1 MSRVIKAEILD
12 ALSQDD
18 PAARKSRR
26 ELRIINHVM
35 GNFRWFARTV
45 PALLRPG
52 ERVIEIGAG
61 DGSLS
66 GRLARIGVA
75 ADGLDV
81 CPAPA
86 GWPAAR
92 KWHRCDVREFDGFD
106 AYGVVLANLVLHHFS
121 DRDLAELGRNALGG
135 VRAIVACEPERR
147 RRWRILCAAFRPL
160 VGPVTR
166 HDARASIDAGFRG
179 AEIAQALGLDGAHW
193 NLSCSGGGIG
203 SSRLVAERCP

>member
-1 MSRVIKAEILD
+1 MSRVLKAEILD

-18 PAARKSRR
+18 PAARQSRR

-35 GNFRWFARTV
+35 GNFTWFARTV

-61 DGSLS
+61 DGGLS
-66 GRLARIGVA
+66 ARLERIGVA
-75 ADGLDV
+75 ADGLDL
-81 CPAPA
+81 CSAPA
-86 GWPAAR
+86 GWPAGR
-92 KWHRCDVREFDGFD
+92 KWHRCDVREFDGFA

-121 DRDLAELGRNALGG
+121 GRDLAELGGKLRDS

-147 RRWRILCAAFRPL
+147 RRWRFLCAAFRPL
-160 VGPVTR
+160 VGPVTG

-179 AEIAQALGLDGAHW
+179 AEIARALGLDRAHW
-193 NLSCSGGGIG
+193 NLSCRAGGIG
-203 SSRLVAERCP
+203 SSRLVAVRCP